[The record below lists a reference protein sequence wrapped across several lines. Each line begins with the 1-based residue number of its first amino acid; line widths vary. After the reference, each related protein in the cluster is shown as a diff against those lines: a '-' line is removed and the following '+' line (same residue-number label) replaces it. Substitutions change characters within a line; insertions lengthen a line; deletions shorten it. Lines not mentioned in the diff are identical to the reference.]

1 MKKKAAILDGID
13 PRYFWDI
20 DRGKLDVIVS
30 KRLII
35 ERIFSLGKLDEMKVL
50 LSYYGKREVVDTLCQ
65 LNYLDPKTLNFI
77 SKFFNKPKSS
87 FKCYTRTPLTHQHWN
102 S

>member
-1 MKKKAAILDGID
+1 MTNRTDILNGVD
-13 PRYFWDI
+13 PRYFLDI
-20 DRGKLDVIVS
+20 DITRLDIIKS

-35 ERIFSLGKLDEMKVL
+35 ERVFSRGKLVEMQTL
-50 LSYYGKREVVDTLCQ
+50 LRYYGKREVIKTLCQ
-65 LNYLDPKTLNFI
+65 INYLDPKTLNFI

-87 FKCYTRTPLTHQHWN
+87 FKCYSRTPLTHQHWN